1 LREGVTMIFVR
12 MCVLSSLLS
21 ACTVGSATFVA
32 DTEDVAFDPGGTVF
46 AYVDATRSD
55 FSTEADPR
63 VVVAMLW
70 TTFDPEGDLSDL
82 SGDRLDAVV
91 HETHQRDALSLVF
104 PQQTKVDTGADFT
117 VDNGLVASLQL
128 TPERVDGSSTYAD
141 FRPYGSKRTVTV
153 ALTNVRFPNVDDD
166 TGVIDGGVTIAFEA
180 VTGTDPGNVRTGT
193 VRGAFSAPIQNERSA
208 EKNLALL
215 DVKAELLLPLSD
227 P

>member
-1 LREGVTMIFVR
+1 MKTLCVCACVSVSFV
-12 MCVLSSLLS
+12 S
-21 ACTVGSATFVA
+21 ACTVGDATFVA
-32 DTEDVAFDPGGTVF
+32 DNVDVAFDPGGTVF
-46 AYVDATRSD
+46 SYVDATQSD

-70 TTFDPEGDLSDL
+70 TTFDPQGDLSDL

-104 PQQTKVDTGADFT
+104 PQQTVVDTGADFT
-117 VDNGLVASLQL
+117 TDNGLIASLMFA
-128 TPERVDGSSTYAD
+128 PERVDASSTYAN
-141 FRPYGSKRTVTV
+141 FRPYGSQQTVTV

-166 TGVIDGGVTIAFEA
+166 SGTIDGDVTITIAA
-180 VTGTDPGNVRTGT
+180 VPDVDPGNARTGT
-193 VRGAFSAPIQNERSA
+193 LRGAFTAPIQNERSA